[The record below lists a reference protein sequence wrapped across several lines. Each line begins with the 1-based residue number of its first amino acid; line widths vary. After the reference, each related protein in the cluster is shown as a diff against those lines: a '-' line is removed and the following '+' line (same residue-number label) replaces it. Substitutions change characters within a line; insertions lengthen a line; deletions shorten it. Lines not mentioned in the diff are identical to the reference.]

1 MHRDYAREAL
11 TAAADSP
18 HAPYCEAKKYHV
30 ESDGLCTCHVG
41 KARFALDIAAM
52 AAAEHVSLVDA
63 ELRPEERTGPTDGYE
78 KAYERALAKRAKAM
92 GVKL

>member
-11 TAAADSP
+11 LAAAESP
-18 HAPYCEAKKYHV
+18 HAPYCETKKYHV
-30 ESDGLCTCHVG
+30 ETDGLCTCHVG

-52 AAAEHVSLVDA
+52 SAREHAQLVDA
-63 ELRPEERTGPTDGYE
+63 ELRPEERTGPTEGYE
-78 KAYERALAKRAKAM
+78 TAYQRALAKRAKNM